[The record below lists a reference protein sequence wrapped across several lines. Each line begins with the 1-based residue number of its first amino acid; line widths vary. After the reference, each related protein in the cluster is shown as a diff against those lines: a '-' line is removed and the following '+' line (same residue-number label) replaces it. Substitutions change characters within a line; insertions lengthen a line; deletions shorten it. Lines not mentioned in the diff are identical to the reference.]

1 MEGRRVSILSLLFLI
16 SLLPA
21 TAQYRLAGLVSDHSS
36 GEALSGA
43 HILLS
48 RPADTLSYATVSD
61 DQGRF
66 LFRSIAA
73 GSYLLRIHFVGFR
86 PLEKEVMIR
95 SDLDLGTL
103 MLTED
108 TVAIGEVRVE
118 GRTPQAE
125 QIGDTTQYNA
135 AAFKVTRDASAEQ
148 LVQKLPGVAV
158 ENGKVQAHGE
168 DVKEVMV
175 DGRPFFDRDPM
186 AALRNLPAEVI
197 DKIQIFDKQSEQ
209 AEFTGFEDGN
219 TRKVMNIVT
228 RPGMSNGTFGRF
240 YAGYGTDNR
249 YMAGGN
255 VNFFNDARRISLVGQ
270 SNNINRQNFSS
281 EDLLGVMSSSGG
293 KFRGRPTGGRSR
305 GGGGGGSTSDFLVTP
320 QNGITT
326 THAFGVN
333 YSDEWGKKIKV
344 TGSYFFNR
352 TKNTA
357 VQQTLRSYVS
367 DRDSGQIYNEQ
378 EETGSTNTNHRFHLR
393 FNYQINDNNS
403 ILFRPRLT
411 LQTNDGYSYVD
422 GSTFLGERPINST
435 LNDFSSGLQG
445 INYSGTFLYRHKF
458 EKKGR
463 TLSLNVN
470 SGYNRSKGDNI
481 FYSVDTFFKDSV
493 ITNVNDQLS
502 RLDADGWNISGN
514 LMYTEP
520 LGKKSLLEF
529 HYQQSFRPSVS
540 DKATWNYDTLT
551 LDYSLLDTLQSNKF
565 SSRYTSREGGVG
577 WLYRQGKLNLT
588 TRLALESSTLYREET
603 YPREGDLTN
612 HYLRLQGMAFLLYR
626 MAAGKNI
633 VAKYS
638 TSTNPPTAAQMQE
651 VLDNSDPLHLRTGNA
666 DLAPSFRQNLFLRFS
681 SVNRQKSTVFFLM
694 LGGTLE
700 NQAIVTQTLTA
711 YNDTVIAGI
720 FVPAGIQLSRP
731 VNLNGQWSLRS
742 FLTYGFPVAALK
754 SNMNL
759 NLTTQ
764 YSRQPGYINNDLNY
778 AHNTA
783 FTLGFVWSSNISEN
797 LDFTLITRSNYNII
811 SNSLQEAAN
820 YNYFK
825 QTTTARI
832 KWILRERWVL
842 GSDLSQ
848 QVYSGLSADLDK
860 NYWIWNLSAGMKLFK
875 NRRGEIALQVTDV
888 LNQNRSILR
897 QTTATYVEDVRTE
910 VLQRYVMLT
919 FSYNLRSFPGTTGK
933 APFQRPPRE
942 FRPPA
947 GMRPGGGG

>member
-1 MEGRRVSILSLLFLI
+1 
-16 SLLPA
+16 
-21 TAQYRLAGLVSDHSS
+21 
-36 GEALSGA
+36 
-43 HILLS
+43 
-48 RPADTLSYATVSD
+48 
-61 DQGRF
+61 
-66 LFRSIAA
+66 
-73 GSYLLRIHFVGFR
+73 
-86 PLEKEVMIR
+86 LEKEVMIR

-118 GRTPQAE
+118 GRIPQAE
-125 QIGDTTQYNA
+125 QVGDTTQYNA

-148 LVQKLPGVAV
+148 LVQKLPGVVV
-158 ENGKVQAHGE
+158 ENGKVQAQGE

-197 DKIQIFDKQSEQ
+197 DKIQVFDKQSEQ

-219 TRKVMNIVT
+219 TRKVMNIIT
-228 RPGMSNGTFGRF
+228 RPGMHNGTFGRF

-255 VNFFNDARRISLVGQ
+255 VNFFRDARRISLVGQ
-270 SNNINRQNFSS
+270 TNNINRQNFSS
-281 EDLLGVMSSSGG
+281 EDLLGVMSSG
-293 KFRGRPTGGRSR
+293 KKSRGKPTGGRS
-305 GGGGGGSTSDFLVTP
+305 GGPPFGGNTSDFLVTP

-326 THAFGVN
+326 THAFGIN

-352 TKNTA
+352 TENTA
-357 VQQTLRSYVS
+357 LQQTLRSYVS
-367 DRDSGQIYNEQ
+367 ERDSGQVYYED
-378 EETGSTNTNHRFHLR
+378 ERTGSTNTNHRFHLR
-393 FNYQINDNNS
+393 FNYQIDDNNS

-411 LQTNDGYSYVD
+411 LQMNKGYSFVD
-422 GSTFLGERPINST
+422 GRTSLEEQPVNST
-435 LNDFSSGLQG
+435 LNQFRSNLKGL
-445 INYSGTFLYRHKF
+445 NYSGTFLYRHKF

-463 TLSLNVN
+463 TLSFNVN
-470 SGYNRSKGDNI
+470 SGYNYSKGDNT
-481 FYSVDTFFKDSV
+481 FYSVDTFFMKALLV
-493 ITNVNDQLS
+493 NVNDQVS
-502 RLDADGWNISGN
+502 RLDADGWNVSGN
-514 LMYTEP
+514 VMYTEP
-520 LGKKSLLEF
+520 LGKKSLLEI
-529 HYQQSFRPSVS
+529 HYQQSYRPSLS
-540 DKATWNYDTLT
+540 DKETWNYDTLT

-681 SVNRQKSTVFFLM
+681 SVNRQKSTVFFL
-694 LGGTLE
+694 LLAATAE
-700 NQAIVTQTLTA
+700 SNAILTQTLTPS
-711 YNDTVIAGI
+711 NDTVIAGI
-720 FVPAGIQLSRP
+720 LVPAGIQLSRP
-731 VNLNGQWSLRS
+731 VNINGQWSLRS

-754 SNMNL
+754 SNINL

-764 YSRQPGYINNDLNY
+764 YSQQPGYINNNLNY
-778 AHNTA
+778 ARNTA

-797 LDFTLITRSNYNII
+797 LDFTLISRSNYNII
-811 SNSLQEAAN
+811 SNSLQKAAN

-848 QVYSGLSADLDK
+848 QVYSGLSAELDK
-860 NYWIWNLSAGMKLFK
+860 NYWIWNLSGGVKVFK
-875 NRRGEIALQVTDV
+875 NRRGEIALQVADV
-888 LNQNRSILR
+888 LSQNRSILR

-933 APFQRPPRE
+933 VPFQRPPRE
-942 FRPPA
+942 FRPPD
-947 GMRPGGGG
+947 GMRPRGGG